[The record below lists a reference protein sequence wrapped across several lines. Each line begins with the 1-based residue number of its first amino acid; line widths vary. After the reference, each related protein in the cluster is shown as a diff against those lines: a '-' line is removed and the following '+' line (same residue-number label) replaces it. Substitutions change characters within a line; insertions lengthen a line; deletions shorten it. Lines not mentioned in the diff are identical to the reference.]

1 MVAAFVNVVIHPTA
15 VIHPDAR
22 LDPSVQVGPYAIIDA
37 GVEVGAH
44 CLIGPHAY
52 LTGRTQI
59 GVHNKFFAGSVVG
72 EAPQDLK
79 YKGAASGLRIGD
91 YNVFREYVTVHRA
104 NLEADVTS
112 IGSHNLLMAH
122 CHIAHDCRLGNY
134 VIVANGALVGGHVH
148 VADRVLISGN
158 CLVHQFVHIGTLA
171 MMQGGSAISKDL
183 PPFTVARGDNSI
195 CGLNTIGLRR
205 AQFDPA
211 IRLELKQL
219 YRALFR
225 SGLNLRKA
233 TLAARDKFASEP
245 ARLMLDFISA
255 SKRGVCFDAG
265 AGAEVEAEEE

>member
-1 MVAAFVNVVIHPTA
+1 V
-15 VIHPDAR
+15 
-22 LDPSVQVGPYAIIDA
+22 IDA
-37 GVEVGAH
+37 GVEIGAH
-44 CLIGPHAY
+44 CVIGPHAY
-52 LTGRTQI
+52 LTGLTRI
-59 GVHNKFFAGSVVG
+59 GTNNKFFAGCVIG

-91 YNVFREYVTVHRA
+91 YNVFRECVTVHRA
-104 NLEADVTS
+104 NLESDQTS

-148 VADRVLISGN
+148 VDDRALISGN
-158 CLVHQFVHIGTLA
+158 CLVHQFVRVGTLA

-183 PPFTVARGDNSI
+183 PPYTVARGDNTI

-205 AQFDPA
+205 AEFDPA
-211 IRLELKQL
+211 VRLELKQL

-225 SGLNLRKA
+225 AGLNFRKA
-233 TLAARDKFASEP
+233 LVGARDKFTSEP
-245 ARLMLDFISA
+245 ARIMLDFIAA

-265 AGAEVEAEEE
+265 AGAENEEEAS